1 MKFISHLIFLF
12 LVNLGAILLVEK
24 LTPLFKITGGVVELV
39 KITAALTLINLIL
52 KPIIKFLLSPV
63 IILTFG
69 LATVLINLAIL
80 FTLDFMFQ
88 SLTISGIY
96 GLVYST
102 IVIGLVNFFINF
114 SAHHLFKKSI

>member
-24 LTPLFKITGGVVELV
+24 LTPLFQITGGLVELF

-52 KPIIKFLLSPV
+52 KPIIKFLLSPI

-69 LATVLINLAIL
+69 LATVLINLGIL
-80 FTLDFMFQ
+80 IMLDFMFQ
-88 SLTISGIY
+88 SLTITGIY
-96 GLVYST
+96 GLIYST
-102 IVIGLVNFFINF
+102 IVIGLVNFLINF
-114 SAHHLFKKSI
+114 SAHHLFNKSI